1 MVVVVE
7 VAMMIELSRINWI
20 KKYLDKNI
28 VTQKQVRLINYFSQ
42 QRITLTEGVVG
53 STMNFGYE
61 MYGDIVD
68 MFIWVMSSQVRFC

>member
-1 MVVVVE
+1 M
-7 VAMMIELSRINWI
+7 NWI
-20 KKYLDKNI
+20 NKYLDENS
-28 VTQKQVRLINYFSQ
+28 VNQKQIRLINYFSQ

-68 MFIWVMSSQVRFC
+68 MFIWVMSYKVKFLVEIYKE